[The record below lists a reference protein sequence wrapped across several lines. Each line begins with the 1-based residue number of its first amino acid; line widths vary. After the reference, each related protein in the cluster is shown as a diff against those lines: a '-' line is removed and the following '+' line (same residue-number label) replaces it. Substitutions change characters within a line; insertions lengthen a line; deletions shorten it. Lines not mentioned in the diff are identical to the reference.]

1 MSSDRLLSLLVI
13 FTLLL
18 ALTVS
23 EATPSTVWVAPTEGE
38 CQEISPCGTLQDLW
52 LSKPGVNVISE
63 SNTTW
68 VFLPG
73 VHKLN
78 PTGGGLILFWQV
90 ANVVLSGS
98 ESCVKKKEACTI
110 VCANYLC
117 VFLFI
122 GSRNVTIQHLNV
134 VYSNSSYL
142 RLPHFNQGIP
152 YNSSQFCQQIR
163 LDSGNVSGVCSGWS
177 FNLSAT
183 SWMFL
188 WSANVR
194 LYSLHLIGYN
204 SQITVYNPS
213 EWIEVVESC
222 FSQLPPASN
231 EKFPNPNL
239 SLLILPSSMET
250 ESVHVSVSECTYEAQ
265 SYFPSIKPSSA
276 MNYYNHHAVRVQ
288 MAENR
293 SELEMMSLSTIMTVN
308 VTIDSCKF
316 LRTSG
321 VHIQL
326 TDSPVLLATVQIVNS
341 LFNGMAARR
350 IFRAWGFMHLEGSG
364 VKIQLLTGLWDT
376 TRLLNAS
383 SHQTMLS
390 RILVSG
396 NALRRLVSIEGIGV
410 SLRSVYIGRQDICIC
425 KVPVVIE
432 NNKFSSNWGLQ
443 YASIID
449 ATHTWPNGSSV
460 FPDCGHRPFIRPA
473 VDLRNNSFSLNTAEF
488 SRCLGFNIY
497 QHDLGPGVFVRRWN
511 VDQQCTVGDPG
522 KGIVYVSGF
531 RDTHFVALENS
542 SISNNIATGLSVI
555 DSQVLL
561 KGCNTLRHNYGP
573 YGGGVFLA
581 GRSQM
586 LLMNGTELFV
596 LQNAVAFTGGG
607 IFVSP
612 MKSQLMSTPGKQ
624 VPHNVCFFDVVTANG
639 SLARNVTSSADL
651 DVNVT
656 LSENKAYNS
665 GSSLFLSSMT
675 PCVHQGILQD
685 ETEVFSKLFHL
696 PSYSDESEISSLPLK
711 ICSCNSSGPISGSL
725 SSTPPVQVFL
735 GQQLDLWL
743 MVVGEMNIILSGDL
757 YLLISEHNFTDLVR
771 RPKAAILSHTAKL
784 SSSCTK
790 ITITRE
796 SVARLATG
804 AYHITLSYPILEGTP
819 FVSSKLNLMTYLNMI
834 LLAHCPHGYR
844 MINRGSGPLCE
855 CHSALQDRHITC
867 SLDTL
872 SFVVPPQ
879 HWIGVGSTNTSLLF
893 SDYCLPAYCRNM
905 YRSKEVFL
913 SNLTQQCLHG
923 RVGTLCGE
931 CPEGQSVMLGSY
943 NCMACS
949 YYGLLVVALF
959 LIAGPFVIALIC
971 FLNWTVTARSSNG
984 LLLYLNV
991 VSINSDLLLSTNSF
1005 AFAVI
1010 AWLNL
1015 EMGIEMC
1022 LFDGMD
1028 EFAKTA
1034 LGFAFPLYLLSLVA
1048 LIVIVSKCINMDRI
1062 NKLIGPRITPV
1073 LATVIFLSYT
1083 MLSDSVLKS
1092 LLFASLCNTDGG
1104 CHLVW
1109 LLDGS
1114 LKYFSSP
1121 KHLILACIALTVLF
1135 VLLIPITL
1143 IAVIGDLF
1151 CRCISNRWYMNFLD
1165 TFHSSYRF
1173 RWGFWMGVRLMLR
1186 VVLLLLKVTVKPEVV
1201 WLVTACFS
1209 LSLAA
1214 AESVLKPFRHLRFER
1229 FTHRL
1234 VERWCSSDEN
1244 GGTVAN
1250 YLDISF
1256 LVNLT
1261 ALFLCISYLPD
1272 SAEVFISLS
1281 LCVALLELLLILS
1294 YHLVEYSPLWPPLLR
1309 AATRMANRVRVFVQ
1323 SMRSSEEQQLGG
1335 EETNHVLLNL
1345 PLVLRADDCRDE
1357 DYESSSEETE
1367 DTDNEKEEAEQSR
1380 PTD

>member
-1 MSSDRLLSLLVI
+1 MSSDRFLSLLVI

-18 ALTVS
+18 PLTVS

-38 CQEISPCGTLQDLW
+38 CQEKSPCGTLQDLW

-98 ESCVKKKEACTI
+98 ESCVRKKEACTL

-117 VFLFI
+117 FFLFI
-122 GSRNVTIQHLNV
+122 GSRNVTIQHLNI
-134 VYSNSSYL
+134 VYGNSSYL
-142 RLPHFNQGIP
+142 HLPHFNQGIP

-163 LDSGNVSGVCSGWS
+163 LDSGNVSGVCSEWS

-194 LYSLHLIGYN
+194 LYSLHLIGYS

-213 EWIEVVESC
+213 ERFEVVESC

-239 SLLILPSSMET
+239 SLLILPSTMEAK
-250 ESVHVSVSECTYEAQ
+250 SVHVLVSECTYEAQ
-265 SYFPSIKPSSA
+265 SYFPSIKPNSV
-276 MNYYNHHAVRVQ
+276 MNYYNHHAVLVQ

-326 TDSPVLLATVQIVNS
+326 TDSPVLLATIQIVNS
-341 LFNGMAARR
+341 LFNGMVARR

-364 VKIQLLTGLWDT
+364 VKIQLLTGLWGT

-390 RILVSG
+390 RILVSR
-396 NALRRLVSIEGIGV
+396 NAFQNLASIEGIGV
-410 SLRSVYIGRQDICIC
+410 SLRSVYIGRQDLCIC

-432 NNKFSSNWGLQ
+432 NNKFWRNWGLQ

-460 FPDCGHRPFIRPA
+460 FSDCGHRPFIDPA
-473 VDLRNNSFSLNTAEF
+473 VDLRNNSFSFNTAEF
-488 SRCLGFNIY
+488 SKCLQINIS
-497 QHDLGPGVFVRRWN
+497 QQGPGVFVRRWN

-522 KGIVYVSGF
+522 KGIVYMNGF
-531 RDTHFVALENS
+531 RGTHFISLANS
-542 SISNNIATGLSVI
+542 SISMNTATGLSVI

-561 KGCNTLRHNYGP
+561 KGCNTLRRNYGP

-586 LLMNGTELFV
+586 LLMNGTKLFV

-612 MKSQLMSTPGKQ
+612 MKSQLTSTLGKL
-624 VPHNVCFFDVVTANG
+624 VPHEACFFDVVTANG
-639 SLARNVTSSADL
+639 SLARNITSSADL

-656 LSENKAYNS
+656 LSDNQAYNS
-665 GSSLFLSSMT
+665 GSSVFLSSMT

-696 PSYSDESEISSLPLK
+696 PSYSDKREISSLPLK
-711 ICSCNSSGPISGSL
+711 ICSCNSSGPISCSL
-725 SSTPPVQVFL
+725 SSTPPLQVFL
-735 GQQLDLWL
+735 GQQLDLWFML
-743 MVVGEMNIILSGDL
+743 VGEMNIILSGDL
-757 YLLISEHNFTDLVR
+757 SMLISMFSLPSLAKMTKIEI
-771 RPKAAILSHTAKL
+771 PMLSLTVKL
-784 SSSCTK
+784 FGSCTK

-804 AYHITLSYPILEGTP
+804 EYYIILYYPILEGTP
-819 FVSSKLNLMTYLNMI
+819 FVSSKLNLVTYLNMT
-834 LLAHCPHGYR
+834 LLDHCPHGYS
-844 MINRGSGPLCE
+844 MIDRGSGPLCE

-872 SFVVPPQ
+872 SFVVPPW
-879 HWIGVGSTNTSLLF
+879 HWIGVGSTNTSLLI
-893 SDYCLPAYCRNM
+893 SDNCLPAYCRDVYM
-905 YRSKEVFL
+905 SKEVFL

-1010 AWLNL
+1010 SWLNL

-1034 LGFAFPLYLLSLVA
+1034 VGFAFPLYLLSLVA
-1048 LIVIVSKCINMDRI
+1048 LIVMVSKCINMHRI

-1104 CHLVW
+1104 CQPVW

-1114 LKYFSSP
+1114 LKYFRSI

-1151 CRCISNRWYMNFLD
+1151 RRCISNRWYMNFLD

-1201 WLVTACFS
+1201 WLVTACLS

-1214 AESVLKPFRHLRFER
+1214 AESVLKPFRHLRFDR

-1244 GGTVAN
+1244 GRTVAN

-1281 LCVALLELLLILS
+1281 LCVALLELLLILT

-1309 AATRMANRVRVFVQ
+1309 AATRMAERVRVFVQ
-1323 SMRSSEEQQLGG
+1323 SMRSSEEQLLG
-1335 EETNHVLLNL
+1335 EEDTNHVLLNL
-1345 PLVLRADDCRDE
+1345 PLVLRADDCQDE
-1357 DYESSSEETE
+1357 DYDDSVETSDEEVVV
-1367 DTDNEKEEAEQSR
+1367 
-1380 PTD
+1380 

>member
-18 ALTVS
+18 ALTIS
-23 EATPSTVWVAPTEGE
+23 EATPSTVWVAPTEEE
-38 CQEISPCGTLQDLW
+38 CQEKSPCGTLQDLW

-90 ANVVLSGS
+90 VNVVLSGN
-98 ESCVKKKEACTI
+98 ESCVRKKEVCTI
-110 VCANYLC
+110 VCGNYLC
-117 VFLFI
+117 IFLFA
-122 GSRNVTIQHLNV
+122 GARNVTIQHLSV

-142 RLPHFNQGIP
+142 PLPHFNQGIP
-152 YNSSQFCQQIR
+152 YNSTQFCQQIQ
-163 LDSGNVSGVCSGWS
+163 LDSGNVTGVYREWS

-188 WSANVR
+188 WSANMR

-213 EWIEVVESC
+213 ERFEVVECC

-231 EKFPNPNL
+231 QPLPSPSL
-239 SLLILPSSMET
+239 SLLILTSSMEA
-250 ESVHVSVSECTYEAQ
+250 ESVHVLVSECTYEAQ
-265 SYFPSIKPSSA
+265 NYFPSIKPSSA
-276 MNYYNHHAVRVQ
+276 IDYYNHHALRVQ

-293 SELEMMSLSTIMTVN
+293 SDLEMMSLSTIVTVN

-326 TDSPVLLATVQIVNS
+326 TDSPVLLATVQTVNS
-341 LFNGMAARR
+341 LFNGMVNKSN
-350 IFRAWGFMHLEGSG
+350 FRAWEFMHLEGSG

-376 TRLLNAS
+376 TWLLNAS
-383 SHQTMLS
+383 SHRTMLS

-396 NALRRLVSIEGIGV
+396 NVLRRLASIEGIGV
-410 SLRSVYIGRQDICIC
+410 SLQSVYIGRQDLCNC
-425 KVPVVIE
+425 KMAVVIE
-432 NNKFSSNWGLQ
+432 NNKFTCNWGLQ
-443 YASIID
+443 YASVID
-449 ATHTWPNGSSV
+449 ATRTWPNGSSV
-460 FPDCGHRPFIRPA
+460 FPDCGHRPFIHPA
-473 VDLRNNSFSLNTAEF
+473 VDLRNNSFFNNTAEF
-488 SRCLGFNIY
+488 FNCLGFDIY
-497 QHDLGPGVFVRRWN
+497 QHDNGSDVVVRRWN
-511 VDQQCTVGDPG
+511 VDQQCTAGDPG
-522 KGIVYVSGF
+522 RGIVHVSGF
-531 RDTHFVALENS
+531 RGTHFVALANS
-542 SISNNIATGLSVI
+542 SISSNRATGLSVI

-561 KGCNTLRHNYGP
+561 KGCNTLRRNYGP

-581 GRSQM
+581 GMSQM

-596 LQNAVAFTGGG
+596 LRNTVAFTGGG

-612 MKSQLMSTPGKQ
+612 MKSQLTSTPGKQ
-624 VPHNVCFFDVVTANG
+624 VPHEVCFFDVVTANG
-639 SLARNVTSSADL
+639 SLARNITSSADL

-656 LSENKAYNS
+656 LSKNKAYNS

-685 ETEVFSKLFHL
+685 EAEVFSKLFHL
-696 PSYSDESEISSLPLK
+696 PSYSDERKISSPPLK
-711 ICSCNSSGPISGSL
+711 ICSCISSGPISCSL

-743 MVVGEMNIILSGDL
+743 MVVGEINIILSGDL
-757 YLLISEHNFTDLVR
+757 SLFITKASYRALVWMT
-771 RPKAAILSHTAKL
+771 KTSILRHTAKL

-796 SVARLATG
+796 SVARLDTG
-804 AYHITLSYPILEGTP
+804 AYSITLSYPILEGTP
-819 FVSSKLNLMTYLNMI
+819 FVSRKLNLVTYLEMI
-834 LLAHCPHGYR
+834 LLDHCPHGYS
-844 MINRGSGPLCE
+844 MIDRGSGPLCE
-855 CHSALQDRHITC
+855 CHSTLQDRHITC

-872 SFVVPPQ
+872 SFAVPQ
-879 HWIGVGSTNTSLLF
+879 WYWIGAGSTNTSLLF
-893 SDYCLPAYCRNM
+893 SDYCLPAYCRDM
-905 YRSKEVFL
+905 YMSKEVFL
-913 SNLTQQCLHG
+913 SNLTHQCLHG

-943 NCMACS
+943 NCSNCS

-959 LIAGPFVIALIC
+959 LVAGPFVIALIC

-991 VSINSDLLLSTNSF
+991 VSINSDLQLSSNSF

-1010 AWLNL
+1010 SWLNL
-1015 EMGIEMC
+1015 QMGIEMC

-1048 LIVIVSKCINMDRI
+1048 LIVMVSKCINMHRI

-1104 CHLVW
+1104 CHSVW

-1114 LKYFSSP
+1114 LKYFRST

-1151 CRCISNRWYMNFLD
+1151 RRCISNRWYMNFLD

-1214 AESVLKPFRHLRFER
+1214 AESVLKPFRHLRFDR

-1244 GGTVAN
+1244 GRTVAN

-1309 AATRMANRVRVFVQ
+1309 AITSMAKRVMVFVQ
-1323 SMRSSEEQQLGG
+1323 SKRNSEEQQLGD
-1335 EETNHVLLNL
+1335 EETNHDLLNL
-1345 PLVLRADDCRDE
+1345 PLVLRADDCQDV